1 MNENS
6 KSKNEVENEG
16 SLMDI
21 NNYINNNILN
31 FPLSRN
37 FNKIIEMSSGNNKK
51 KITLHTL
58 EKKYLPNLILNTK

>member
-58 EKKYLPNLILNTK
+58 EKNICQI